1 MDDLLGGNV
10 EKSHILEHSLRIGE
24 GVVDV
29 FAFVVV
35 VVVLESVWQL
45 GQVPCEDI
53 TECFGLEVEVKEI
66 DEITIP
72 QDEIILA
79 SRPEA

>member
-1 MDDLLGGNV
+1 MFVEVDHACKSASVRVADLDDLLSGDV

-35 VVVLESVWQL
+35 VVVLQSV
-45 GQVPCEDI
+45 G
-53 TECFGLEVEVKEI
+53 
-66 DEITIP
+66 
-72 QDEIILA
+72 
-79 SRPEA
+79 

>member
-1 MDDLLGGNV
+1 MDHACKSASVRVADLDDLLSGDV

-35 VVVLESVWQL
+35 VVVLQSV
-45 GQVPCEDI
+45 G
-53 TECFGLEVEVKEI
+53 
-66 DEITIP
+66 
-72 QDEIILA
+72 
-79 SRPEA
+79 